1 MALIKCEECHHD
13 MSDKAKQCPYC
24 GFIRQE
30 KIICSECNTENK
42 ENNKICKNCGAPIK
56 RNIHINFDLIKSK
69 KLIIPIIVIIIC
81 LLIFTGYNMLFN
93 NKNGMLASVE
103 TKMWNMVQEEV
114 AKNLKQPDSAEFED
128 ISKVRFFLVKENT
141 YEVIGIVKG
150 KNAMGVTVSNNFVA
164 TVSMENEKP
173 IKVTNV
179 EFVGDETLRNKITTN
194 EELNDR
200 LENNK
205 PFLTVQELEQE
216 IKKQPLY
223 VENAIYQDASKF
235 YSSSSMLQAVIYN
248 NSNVSIK
255 NVEVG
260 FVAWDKNKL
269 PVLIKGWASSSNGK
283 YFSSLTY
290 DAINL
295 LPQKRYNGIN
305 GDNYYG
311 LRVDEDLDITYLKA
325 IVISYEDFDG
335 SIWTNPLLID
345 FKNLYENKKLD

>member
-1 MALIKCEECHHD
+1 MALIKCEECKHD

-24 GFIRQE
+24 GYVRKV
-30 KIICSECNTENK
+30 KIICNDCNYENEQGSK
-42 ENNKICKNCGAPIK
+42 VCKNCGAPLKKKI
-56 RNIHINFDLIKSK
+56 NINFSAIKSK
-69 KLIIPIIVIIIC
+69 KIII
-81 LLIFTGYNMLFN
+81 IFTVILCCILLFMGYKVFF
-93 NKNGMLASVE
+93 NKNNGLLTSTE
-103 TKMWNMVQEEV
+103 TKIWNMVKEEV
-114 AKNLKQPDSAEFED
+114 ANHLKQPDSAEFED

-173 IKVTNV
+173 IKVTSV

-200 LENNK
+200 IENNK

-223 VENAIYQDASKF
+223 AENAIYQDASKF
-235 YSSSSMLQAVIYN
+235 YGSSSILQAVIYN

-325 IVISYEDFDG
+325 IVVSYEDFDG
-335 SIWTNPLLID
+335 SIWTNPLLLD